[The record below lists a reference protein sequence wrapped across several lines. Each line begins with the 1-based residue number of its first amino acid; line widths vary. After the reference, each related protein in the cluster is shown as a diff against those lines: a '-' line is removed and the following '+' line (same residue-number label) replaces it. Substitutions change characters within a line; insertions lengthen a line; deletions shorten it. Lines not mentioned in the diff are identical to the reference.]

1 MALNC
6 SVLIISQKPG
16 SNARAKIPISDG
28 EVSVLAILSDTAWD
42 AYDKGLEE
50 GEEARKGDLLLC
62 KKLTVVST
70 TYGPIDE
77 RIKLRIEDLELTGN
91 FRKVIGQPAP
101 LLERTSIIAS
111 REKIEN
117 LRLKQLQSEIPAEDD
132 QEDVSAEDDEEM
144 EDEPEDGASDDEQTG
159 DNTVEV
165 SADTANAPHDP
176 VPAKATHSERPM
188 ERPSIVSRMSPPN
201 RTSPA
206 TLNTASAQIESQLPL
221 NTTPTQP
228 TPQPR
233 NPVRRTRGGFSMGR
247 EGFEPTRGDNLT
259 GPQAPTLHARHA
271 RLSPEPPKNK
281 LLDVISKLPGQLP
294 KKRSPEP
301 SAPVSAQVV
310 PEDIVVETPTKVK
323 RVSETSKAQDS
334 TPAPRKRY
342 RIPRDQRAL
351 LDNSS
356 SWIPSAPGHQ
366 FPHPNVP
373 IALLAAWNAKATGAT
388 NSPSQSSPIPMVEQ
402 SPRAKSI
409 EEVQPEPQVMAAA
422 ELEDESDDSESSDGE
437 PNSDD
442 EPIPWSQSPSRSQVL
457 PPDSSAAHMSPRSNR
472 PGSRDLVMSGSE
484 HMPISIADDGRST
497 ASSEHISIAGS
508 GNGHRELPQWK
519 HTLASQTPT
528 NSGRV
533 STPPIPSQK
542 TPTNNNNPAREAL
555 PRALSSTQRQAG
567 TNSEQKSERVSHVPS
582 SSLRT
587 PALPVSTRSPA
598 APRSR
603 PSLQPYSMGPQ
614 RSQPLADN
622 HQSPIRSS
630 TQQTP
635 DHRRRSFD
643 PKEHVL
649 PSDSPATRLGAPT
662 GPRSSMGSQY
672 GTYDRRNHNVDS
684 AREPA
689 RSGDYY
695 RPSPSRQRG
704 GATPSGSNTTNRRRP
719 EGTQTPA
726 GTIEMESAVPR
737 ALPPNE
743 YHQKRSN
750 YFRDVQRRQW

>member
-1 MALNC
+1 M
-6 SVLIISQKPG
+6 LIIPQKPG

-70 TYGPIDE
+70 TYGPTDE

-101 LLERTSIIAS
+101 LLERASITAS

-132 QEDVSAEDDEEM
+132 QEDVSAEEDEEM
-144 EDEPEDGASDDEQTG
+144 EDEAEEGASDDEQTRV
-159 DNTVEV
+159 NTVEV
-165 SADTANAPHDP
+165 SANTANAPHIP
-176 VPAKATHSERPM
+176 VPANVTQTERPT
-188 ERPSIVSRMSPPN
+188 ERQNTVSRMSPPN

-206 TLNTASAQIESQLPL
+206 TLNTASVQIESQLPL
-221 NTTPTQP
+221 NITPTQA

-233 NPVRRTRGGFSMGR
+233 NPIRRTRGGFSIGR

-259 GPQAPTLHARHA
+259 GPQAPTLHARQA
-271 RLSPEPPKNK
+271 RPSPEPPKNK
-281 LLDVISKLPGQLP
+281 LLDVISKLPGQVP

-301 SAPVSAQVV
+301 SAPISAQVM
-310 PEDIVVETPTKVK
+310 PEDIIVETPTKVK
-323 RVSETSKAQDS
+323 RVSETSTAPES

-342 RIPRDQRAL
+342 RIPRDQKAL
-351 LDNSS
+351 LENPS
-356 SWIPSAPGHQ
+356 SWIPSAPGQQ
-366 FPHPNVP
+366 FPHPSVP
-373 IALLAAWNAKATGAT
+373 IGLLAAWNAKATGAT
-388 NSPSQSSPIPMVEQ
+388 NSPSQSSPIPMIEQ
-402 SPRAKSI
+402 TPRAKSI
-409 EEVQPEPQVMAAA
+409 EEVRQEPQATAAA
-422 ELEDESDDSESSDGE
+422 ESEDESEDSDSSD
-437 PNSDD
+437 N

-472 PGSRDLVMSGSE
+472 PGSRDVAMSGSE
-484 HMPISIADDGRST
+484 HLPISIMDDARST
-497 ASSEHISIAGS
+497 TSAGDKSIAGS
-508 GNGHRELPQWK
+508 GSGHQELPQWK
-519 HTLASQTPT
+519 HTVASQTPT

-533 STPPIPSQK
+533 STTPNPSQK
-542 TPTNNNNPAREAL
+542 TPTNNNTAREPL
-555 PRALSSTQRQAG
+555 PQTLNSTQRPAG
-567 TNSEQKSERVSHVPS
+567 TNSEQKPERCSHIPS

-587 PALPVSTRSPA
+587 PALPIASRSPA
-598 APRSR
+598 APLG
-603 PSLQPYSMGPQ
+603 PSHLQPYSTGPQ
-614 RSQPLADN
+614 ISQPLADN
-622 HQSPIRSS
+622 NHGPVRAS

-635 DHRRRSFD
+635 EHRRRSFD
-643 PKEHVL
+643 PKESVL
-649 PSDSPATRLGAPT
+649 PSDSPATPLGAPT
-662 GPRSSMGSQY
+662 GPRTLRGSQY
-672 GTYDRRNHNVDS
+672 GIYDRRNHNTDD
-684 AREPA
+684 ARERA

-695 RPSPSRQRG
+695 RPSPSGQRN
-704 GATPSGSNTTNRRRP
+704 GATPSGSNTADRRRP
-719 EGTQTPA
+719 EGTQTPT
-726 GTIEMESAVPR
+726 GTIEMETSVPR